1 MAYAVVVYVLSIEV
15 VTVRTEARA
24 DAPVEEETEGLMPV
38 PVDAVD
44 AVDSPAPELPP
55 TPGIDELGDG

>member
-1 MAYAVVVYVLSIEV
+1 MEV

-38 PVDAVD
+38 PVDALD
-44 AVDSPAPELPP
+44 AVDSPAPELPL